1 MKAHKLPI
9 EESIGYRV
17 YSIVK
22 KDVSKLD
29 SLMERELV
37 YDTVYAPYREDK
49 IFETELEFQRGII
62 KAGQDYIKS
71 LYDTHRS
78 RNEVWNTLR
87 EEYEV

>member
-1 MKAHKLPI
+1 
-9 EESIGYRV
+9 
-17 YSIVK
+17 
-22 KDVSKLD
+22 
-29 SLMERELV
+29 MERELV

-78 RNEVWNTLR
+78 RVEG
-87 EEYEV
+87 EI

>member
-1 MKAHKLPI
+1 
-9 EESIGYRV
+9 
-17 YSIVK
+17 
-22 KDVSKLD
+22 
-29 SLMERELV
+29 MERELV

-87 EEYEV
+87 GEGEI